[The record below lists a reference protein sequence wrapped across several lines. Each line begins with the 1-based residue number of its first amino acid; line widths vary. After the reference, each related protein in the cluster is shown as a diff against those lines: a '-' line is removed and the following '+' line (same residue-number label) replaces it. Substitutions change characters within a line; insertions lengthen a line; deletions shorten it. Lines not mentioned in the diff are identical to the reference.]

1 MQTKAI
7 RLYGEKDLRLDTF
20 ELPAIKEDEILV
32 KIISDSVC
40 MSTYKLA
47 CQGGSHK
54 RAPKDIANNP
64 AIIGHEMSGVIS
76 QVGAKW
82 KDKYQVGQKFTVL
95 PTITVNEVLKTAGYY
110 YGTYGGDSTYSI
122 LPAEMIERDCIIPF
136 NGDSFFE
143 ASLSEP
149 ASCIIAGY
157 HRMYHT
163 SEEHHQHIM
172 EVKEGGNQIIFG
184 ACGPMGL
191 ECIDYA
197 LQLEKGPKKIVA
209 VDVTKERL
217 ERADKMLSRKIQ
229 SGTELIFVNSNEHD
243 DIVEYLMS
251 ITDNKGYDDVFVYAP
266 VRPLIEQADKVLAK
280 DGCLNFF
287 AGPVDKQLS
296 ATINMYNI
304 HYNYSHYIGFTGSV
318 TDDILEA
325 LRLMEEKKITPAVM
339 VTHIGGLE
347 SAIDATLNLP
357 QIPGGKKMIYT
368 QIDLP
373 LTAIDDFEELGKTNP
388 MFKKLDEL
396 CKKHHGCWNSEA
408 EKVLLEEFH
417 VDLTK

>member
-1 MQTKAI
+1 METKAI

-20 ELPAIKEDEILV
+20 ELPTIKEDEILV

-54 RAPKDIANNP
+54 RAPEDIENNP

-82 KDKYQVGQKFTVL
+82 KDKYEVGQKFTVL
-95 PTITVNEVLKTAGYY
+95 PTITVNGILKTAGYY
-110 YGTYGGDSTYSI
+110 YGTYGGASTYSI

-149 ASCIIAGY
+149 TSCIIAGY

-163 SEEHHQHIM
+163 SEECHQHTM

-229 SGTELIFVNSNEHD
+229 PGTELIFVNSNEHD

-251 ITDNKGYDDVFVYAP
+251 LTDNKGYDDVFVYAP
-266 VRPLIEQADKVLAK
+266 ITPLIEQADKVLAK

-304 HYNYSHYIGFTGSV
+304 HYNYSHYIGFTGSI

-357 QIPGGKKMIYT
+357 KIPGGKKMIYT

-408 EKVLLEEFH
+408 EKVLLEEYH

>member
-95 PTITVNEVLKTAGYY
+95 PTITANGVLKTAGYY

-149 ASCIIAGY
+149 TSCIIAGY

-163 SEEHHQHIM
+163 SEDHHQHIM

-229 SGTELIFVNSNEHD
+229 SGTELIFVNSNDHD
-243 DIVEYLMS
+243 DIVEHLMS

-296 ATINMYNI
+296 ATINMYNV

>member
-20 ELPAIKEDEILV
+20 ELPEIKDDEILV

-47 CQGGSHK
+47 CQGGTHK
-54 RAPKDIANNP
+54 RAPKDIANHP
-64 AIIGHEMSGVIS
+64 AVIGHEMSGIIS
-76 QVGAKW
+76 QVGDKW
-82 KDKYQVGQKFTVL
+82 KDKYSVGQKFTVL
-95 PTITVNEVLKTAGYY
+95 PTISVDGVLKTAGYY
-110 YGTYGGDSTYSI
+110 YETYGGDSTYSI
-122 LPAEMIERDCIIPF
+122 IPAEAIERGCIIPF

-149 ASCIIAGY
+149 TSCIIAGY

-163 SEEHHQHIM
+163 SEENHEHIM

-191 ECIDYA
+191 ECIDYS
-197 LQLEKGPKKIVA
+197 LQLEKGPKKVVA
-209 VDVTKERL
+209 VDVTAERL
-217 ERADKMLSRKIQ
+217 ERADKMLSRKVQ
-229 SGTELIFVNSNEHD
+229 PGTELIFVNSNDHD
-243 DIVEYLMS
+243 DIVAYLMS
-251 ITDNKGYDDVFVYAP
+251 LTDNQGYDDVFVYAP
-266 VRPLIEQADKVLAK
+266 VRPLIEQADQVLAK

-296 ATINMYNI
+296 ATVNMYNV
-304 HYNYSHYIGFTGSV
+304 HYNYSHYIGFTGSI
-318 TDDILEA
+318 TEDILEA
-325 LRLMEEKKITPAVM
+325 LRLMEEKKISPAVM

-388 MFKKLDEL
+388 MFKKLDDL

-408 EKVLLEEFH
+408 EKVLLDEFN